1 MVHLR
6 PEEIIEFF
14 IAKESHFS
22 ERLRQRIQIQGSEID
37 DTTLIDMLT
46 MRVQMRDCLER
57 GWVIDGFPQNRT
69 QAIQMAKLGMNP
81 DVVFYVQVPTEEIF
95 KRTEA
100 TKVKEFGS
108 NRNILVRRLNNLTKN
123 IPQTSFFYQKYY
135 NSLVSVNGV
144 KSRWYMEDIALNA
157 IEKVTKARLQFAR
170 DLYFNNRPCV
180 MENLNYDRC
189 LIKQSVSQYAYMC
202 PVSWKVNKKFVNC
215 AHKPENSVLYKNS
228 FYFFNSQA
236 DRDIFVKNPKQFTER
251 VLFSQDRNVPKRYRA
266 HKAAEIIS
274 QEKSLLG
281 HCPVSL
287 KDEERVEKGY

>member
-1 MVHLR
+1 
-6 PEEIIEFF
+6 
-14 IAKESHFS
+14 
-22 ERLRQRIQIQGSEID
+22 
-37 DTTLIDMLT
+37 
-46 MRVQMRDCLER
+46 MRDCLER

-157 IEKVTKARLQFAR
+157 IEKVTKARL
-170 DLYFNNRPCV
+170 
-180 MENLNYDRC
+180 
-189 LIKQSVSQYAYMC
+189 
-202 PVSWKVNKKFVNC
+202 
-215 AHKPENSVLYKNS
+215 
-228 FYFFNSQA
+228 
-236 DRDIFVKNPKQFTER
+236 
-251 VLFSQDRNVPKRYRA
+251 
-266 HKAAEIIS
+266 
-274 QEKSLLG
+274 
-281 HCPVSL
+281 
-287 KDEERVEKGY
+287 